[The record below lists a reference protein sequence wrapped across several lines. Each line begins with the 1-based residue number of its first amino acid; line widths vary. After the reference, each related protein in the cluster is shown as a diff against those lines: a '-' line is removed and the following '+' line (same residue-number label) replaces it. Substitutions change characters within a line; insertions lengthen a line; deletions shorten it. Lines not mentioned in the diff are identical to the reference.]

1 MEEAMAFLHAWDQL
15 TIIWKKLQKPF
26 GGGDGDLMD
35 EDWPSFEKSYRKPL
49 AVAMEA
55 TKDSSPWNDD
65 DDDLTREHVDG
76 RLATD
81 TKSHPRRICV
91 LIVQINLKLML
102 I

>member
-1 MEEAMAFLHAWDQL
+1 
-15 TIIWKKLQKPF
+15 
-26 GGGDGDLMD
+26 MD
-35 EDWPSFEKSYRKPL
+35 EEYE
-49 AVAMEA
+49 ME

-65 DDDLTREHVDG
+65 DENLTRDHVDG

-81 TKSHPRRICV
+81 TKSHPCRICV